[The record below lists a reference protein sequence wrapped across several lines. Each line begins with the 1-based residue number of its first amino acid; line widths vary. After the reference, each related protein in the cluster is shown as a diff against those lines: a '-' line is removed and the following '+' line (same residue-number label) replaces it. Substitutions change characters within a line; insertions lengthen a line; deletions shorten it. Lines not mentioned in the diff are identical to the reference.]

1 MPRVDVLP
9 PLRHNHGAS
18 LAATVAT
25 ALWLACAGLVPA
37 AAQGLDG
44 RVLTV
49 QGEVR
54 IDGAPARAGQMLGAS
69 KATSIVTGAD
79 GRVQLRL
86 ADGTVLA
93 LPASSEAQ
101 LSATEAR
108 QLTLARGGLSL
119 NAAADRVWR
128 VSLPANLTDSRGDG
142 QREGSAR
149 SIRTNGYLRLHD
161 CAAGCTEPPGL
172 YGRIAQGEA
181 VLEYAGGRSVLRS
194 RSFRWPAAAVRP
206 QVLPSAPLML
216 DDTRNQ
222 ADASRV
228 RLEVAQTLKTGM
240 EAFRDGN
247 DALAVRSLEA
257 VRVMAPGETLVPY
270 YLGLIALKREDNAA
284 ALTYLQQYTRE
295 DPEGAAARDVPKT
308 LTLLSSTQL
317 QQEVA
322 SAVAREQEV
331 VASPPEPGSIAVQAF
346 VNQGN
351 ESYRAMAKGL
361 AAMIIADLSKVPG
374 LKVLER
380 EKVQLL
386 VNEAKLGDSGLAD
399 KASAVRSGRL
409 MRAEK
414 VVVGN
419 FEVQ

>member
-1 MPRVDVLP
+1 MHAFSPSNTAALTRAVSLSLLSLLTSAALAQAPESRVVQL
-9 PLRHNHGAS
+9 
-18 LAATVAT
+18 
-25 ALWLACAGLVPA
+25 
-37 AAQGLDG
+37 QGD
-44 RVLTV
+44 
-49 QGEVR
+49 VR
-54 IDGAPARAGQMLGAS
+54 INGAPATHGQLLAGGSAN
-69 KATSIVTGAD
+69 TGIRTGAD

-86 ADGTVLA
+86 PDGTLVA
-93 LPASSEAQ
+93 LPPASEITLAAAPARR
-101 LSATEAR
+101 LS
-108 QLTLARGGLSL
+108 LARGGLRL
-119 NAAADRVWR
+119 NATVDKPWQVD
-128 VSLPANLTDSRGDG
+128 LPN
-142 QREGSAR
+142 R
-149 SIRTNGYLRLHD
+149 SIRTSGFLKLQE
-161 CAAGCTEPPGL
+161 CAAGCTLPTGF
-172 YGRIAQGEA
+172 YGRISSGEA
-181 VLEYAGGRSVLRS
+181 VLEYQGSRSVLRN
-194 RSFRWPAAAVRP
+194 RSFRWPDATTRP
-206 QVLPSAPLML
+206 EVLTSQPALL
-216 DDTRNQ
+216 DDTQNLAEATSAR
-222 ADASRV
+222 A
-228 RLEVAQTLKTGM
+228 EVGALLKTGM

-247 DALAVRSLEA
+247 DVAAVQALESVR
-257 VRVMAPGETLVPY
+257 RIAPGETLVAY
-270 YLGLIALKREDNAA
+270 YMGLIALKREDNAG
-284 ALTYLQQYTRE
+284 ALALLQQYTRE

-308 LTLLSSTQL
+308 LTLLSSSQL